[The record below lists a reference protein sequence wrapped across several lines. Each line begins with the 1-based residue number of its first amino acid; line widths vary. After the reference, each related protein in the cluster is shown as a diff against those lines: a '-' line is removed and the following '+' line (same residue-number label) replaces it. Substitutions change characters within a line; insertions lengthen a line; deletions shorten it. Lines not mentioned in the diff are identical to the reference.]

1 MNKVVTWVLIASIV
15 FVLIFGVVM
24 MGVSLRSVTDDRN
37 NEAYIAWVK
46 LTGRTDISKEELF
59 SLKRRGL
66 LIGHYTVDKPM
77 ESK

>member
-15 FVLIFGVVM
+15 FVLTFGVVM
-24 MGVSLRSVTDDRN
+24 MGVSLRSMTDD
-37 NEAYIAWVK
+37 EAYIAWVK

-59 SLKRRGL
+59 SLKRRGI
-66 LIGHYTVDKPM
+66 LIGQYTADKPM